1 MTLKWLHYWEVIRKW
16 ESFAAAGKTRNNN
29 GGERDTE
36 IPGKQNFR
44 FQICWIWLKKTQ
56 EFGWWSNLT
65 LEIARTAGSHEH
77 LSERDACNY
86 DLCVWMGY
94 AAVLWGQEEICFKSE
109 AFHRYSASECWSV
122 CFGNVTLFIWN
133 IKKFIIL
140 RFYSYKT
147 RDGGAI
153 IRTRQEISGQRLVP
167 QRYENTKQSGLVTAM
182 HVWGECQCLLDQA
195 VTAHTA
201 LFLSDIFYVLV
212 LFLLYFLLP
221 TKQFLSALLYVIFSK
236 RKAAL
241 SRGAL
246 WKHHPDEER
255 AGTPLAFHVPP

>member
-29 GGERDTE
+29 SGERDTE

-44 FQICWIWLKKTQ
+44 FQICWIWLKNLKSSAGGAIWHWRLPELLEATSTSRNGMLAVMIYV
-56 EFGWWSNLT
+56 FGWDTQLFFEARKKFALNLKPSTDT
-65 LEIARTAGSHEH
+65 L
-77 LSERDACNY
+77 L
-86 DLCVWMGY
+86 
-94 AAVLWGQEEICFKSE
+94 QK
-109 AFHRYSASECWSV
+109 SV

-147 RDGGAI
+147 RAGGAI
-153 IRTRQEISGQRLVP
+153 IKTRQEISGQRLVP

-195 VTAHTA
+195 VTAHAA